1 MVARVV
7 SLNSSFKPHG
17 LERGDLDGPRRCA
30 ILNFTSAKAKKP
42 QKPKKPPNPES
53 VAIGQAIRRR
63 RQLLKMKLAELA
75 HLLDCSEGQMSK
87 WERGE
92 NALNW
97 PQIRQIAYHLK
108 VPATALCRRAEPA
121 SPETLELQETIDE
134 LPIEQQRHLLAF
146 LRGGK
151 VHQA

>member
-30 ILNFTSAKAKKP
+30 ILNFMSAKAKKP
-42 QKPKKPPNPES
+42 QKPKKPP
-53 VAIGQAIRRR
+53 
-63 RQLLKMKLAELA
+63 M
-75 HLLDCSEGQMSK
+75 LDCSEGQMSK